1 MEVVINAV
9 RSCRSDR
16 AVFLWSY
23 SAHMKM
29 RNQIRFVS
37 IAACVLA
44 CMNAKAH
51 AIDFTFQPNF
61 VNSGV
66 QLIPDAGQSSTPA
79 STAATP
85 APASS
90 EKVRFG
96 EEGSWRW
103 QLLDAVASD
112 FDGAD
117 QGEFGASLSWFF
129 VDNLSIDFQIEGDY
143 IEQPVQNT
151 WGGGVTILFRWHF
164 ISMDTWSIYGD
175 AGSGLIATA
184 YDTPSGGTSLNFTPQ
199 AGMGVSW
206 EICRDLRMMVGARW
220 YHISN
225 ANTGDTNP
233 GRNSLMGYVMLSVP
247 F

>member
-1 MEVVINAV
+1 MPFGRVGATE
-9 RSCRSDR
+9 RF
-16 AVFLWSY
+16 FLLTY
-23 SAHMKM
+23 SAYMLQQNRM
-29 RNQIRFVS
+29 QFLSLVI
-37 IAACVLA
+37 CGLA
-44 CMNAKAH
+44 CLNQEVS
-51 AIDFTFQPNF
+51 AIDFSFTPNH

-66 QLIPDAGQSSTPA
+66 QLAADAGQSSSPA
-79 STAATP
+79 PTAATP

-90 EKVRFG
+90 AKARFG

-103 QLLDAVASD
+103 QLLDAVATD
-112 FDGAD
+112 FDGAN
-117 QGEFGASLSWFF
+117 QGEFGGSLSWFF

-151 WGGGVTILFRWHF
+151 WGGGATILFRWHF

-199 AGMGVSW
+199 AGVGVSW

>member
-16 AVFLWSY
+16 AVFLWAY
-23 SAHMKM
+23 STDMWQQN
-29 RNQIRFVS
+29 RIQFVS
-37 IAACVLA
+37 LAICALA
-44 CMNAKAH
+44 CINAKAR
-51 AIDFTFQPNF
+51 AIDFTFQPDV

-66 QLIPDAGQSSTPA
+66 QLVPDAGQSSTPA
-79 STAATP
+79 PTAATT
-85 APASS
+85 ARTALLSA
-90 EKVRFG
+90 RFG
-96 EEGSWRW
+96 DEGSWRW
-103 QLLDAVASD
+103 QLLDAVATD

-117 QGEFGASLSWFF
+117 QGEFGGSLSWFF
-129 VDNLSIDFQIEGDY
+129 VDDLSIDFQLEADY

-151 WGGGVTILFRWHF
+151 WGGGATILFRWHF

-199 AGMGVSW
+199 AGLGVSW
-206 EICRDLRMMVGARW
+206 EICSNLRMMVGARW

-225 ANTGDTNP
+225 ANTGETNP